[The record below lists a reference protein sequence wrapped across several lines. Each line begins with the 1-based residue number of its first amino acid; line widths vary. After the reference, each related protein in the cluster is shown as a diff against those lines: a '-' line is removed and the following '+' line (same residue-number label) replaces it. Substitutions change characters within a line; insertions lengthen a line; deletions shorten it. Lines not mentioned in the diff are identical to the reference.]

1 MKKNDIG
8 VVACV
13 DVDDGYTTDD
23 NGAGIFLLV
32 VGACHCWDDGTDVE
46 NFCDSDG
53 DDGNGGGYAVGGGA

>member
-32 VGACHCWDDGTDVE
+32 VGACHR
-46 NFCDSDG
+46 
-53 DDGNGGGYAVGGGA
+53 